1 MAGRVVKR
9 IANLD
14 KRLDEEIPLLTKEV
28 LDNLKDWREAQ
39 AAFRVVKGR
48 LMGRDLRR
56 GVKPLIAEQ
65 RAAVHPQ
72 MRDAIAFTA
81 YYGSQVSVA
90 ATALLALTNLPEELR

>member
-1 MAGRVVKR
+1 MKP

-28 LDNLKDWREAQ
+28 LDNLLAWREAQ
-39 AAFRVVKGR
+39 AAFVAVKSELVAR
-48 LMGRDLRR
+48 ETRR
-56 GVKPLIAEQ
+56 GLSYLLAEQ

-90 ATALLALTNLPEELR
+90 ATALLALTNLPEDIR

>member
-1 MAGRVVKR
+1 VTP

-14 KRLDEEIPLLTKEV
+14 KRLAQEIPLLAKEV

-39 AAFRVVKGR
+39 EAFRVVKAN
-48 LMGRDLRR
+48 LMKRDLAR
-56 GVKPLIAEQ
+56 GVKPLLAEQ

-81 YYGSQVSVA
+81 YYGSQVTVA
-90 ATALLALTNLPEELR
+90 ASALLALTNLPEELT